1 MSMLAKVLVTASGL
15 ALIALVNWYFFFS
28 RKRIA
33 APGSAR
39 KEENV
44 QEVRV
49 VVKGGYSPDVIVVR
63 KGIPVRLE
71 FYREET
77 AECSDA
83 VVFEDFGV
91 RQALPAYQTTAVEF
105 TPQAAG
111 EFNFTCGKGLLKGK
125 LIVR

>member
-1 MSMLAKVLVTASGL
+1 MPMLAKVLVTVSGL
-15 ALIALVNWYFFFS
+15 VLIGLVNWYFFFS
-28 RKRIA
+28 RRKTATSAA
-33 APGSAR
+33 AP
-39 KEENV
+39 KDQNV

-49 VVKGGYSPDVIVVR
+49 VVKGGYSPDVIVVK

-83 VVFEDFGV
+83 VVFGDFNI
-91 RQALPAYQTTAVEF
+91 RRPLPAYQTTAVEF
-105 TPQAAG
+105 TPQVAG
-111 EFNFTCGKGLLKGK
+111 EFTFTCGKGLLKGK